1 MPRARGARALCRPS
15 AASLEKESATPLAR
29 PLRPARAKRLRL
41 AGRSAPPAYIG
52 GPLPPSLHAHPFPAV
67 SSSFPP
73 LASPLPSPRAG
84 GGRSERASERAGAGL
99 LLGAWLGSVQARRS
113 CREPPALGG
122 VRSGSH
128 ERRGGGLLGLAP
140 KVAAR
145 EEVETLRKCSSPR
158 LAAGGCSGAAATALL
173 PALAWRGARLPSL
186 ACLPSAPAAPFPR
199 ALHLS
204 PPFRRPARSPTT
216 WRPLG
221 RKLAVGCPLPPQPAR
236 PPPNFSARVPKA
248 HFGLESVLQSSLSG
262 AALNF

>member
-1 MPRARGARALCRPS
+1 MPPLSCLPREGERN
-15 AASLEKESATPLAR
+15 AAGCPA
-29 PLRPARAKRLRL
+29 PLRPARARRLRL

-99 LLGAWLGSVQARRS
+99 LLGAWLGSAQARRS

-158 LAAGGCSGAAATALL
+158 LAAARGPPPLLSFLPLPGA
-173 PALAWRGARLPSL
+173 GL
-186 ACLPSAPAAPFPR
+186 ACLPSPAFPR
-199 ALHLS
+199 
-204 PPFRRPARSPTT
+204 PRRRPSRGLFTFLPLSGVRRAPPRPGGRWAGSLPT
-216 WRPLG
+216 
-221 RKLAVGCPLPPQPAR
+221 PPTAR
-236 PPPNFSARVPKA
+236 PPASQLLCPSAKGAFRARERFAK
-248 HFGLESVLQSSLSG
+248 FFERSRFELLSIAG
-262 AALNF
+262 R